1 MKLNEFKRIELFS
14 GHDGIN
20 LEINDRKIIREPL
33 NMWNANSKL
42 LNKPQIKE
50 EVWNEI
56 KQYTALKKPKTCY
69 IKINGTLLQQCWEE
83 NLQH

>member
-1 MKLNEFKRIELFS
+1 MEGVLGESEFSEKVVGICRLKNMRSHKMKLNEFKRIELFS

-33 NMWNANSKL
+33 NKWNANSKL

-50 EVWNEI
+50 EV
-56 KQYTALKKPKTCY
+56 
-69 IKINGTLLQQCWEE
+69 
-83 NLQH
+83 